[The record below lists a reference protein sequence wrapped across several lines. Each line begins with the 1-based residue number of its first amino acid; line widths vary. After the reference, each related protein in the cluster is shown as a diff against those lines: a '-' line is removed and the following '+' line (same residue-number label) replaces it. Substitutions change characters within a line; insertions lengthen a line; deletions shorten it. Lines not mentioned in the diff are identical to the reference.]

1 MNGIIEGYGS
11 YGIIYSNPRLP
22 YSIKYKF
29 HKKSFEDFLEE
40 PFPYIEENISEVN
53 KENYENDNFL
63 KYEASKVFYDNKCY
77 EIELG
82 EYTYIL
88 NNYNIPDEYFNK
100 PLNYGSIN
108 KKYIID
114 NIKKFDYVNNK
125 INKKEIYYTYLNAEY
140 QITFLKGVNL
150 DKIDIYNNFK
160 KTENILHA
168 IKFMNE
174 NNLILDDLK
183 KDNIIIVDGK
193 MKFCDFSSIINI
205 SDLNLNTL
213 EKLNL
218 KTIFY
223 YIHNPILNILLCY
236 YISIKENNIIIDN
249 ILNNIKINERN
260 IQNIDYIEYN
270 KDLINKIYN
279 FSKKLDKSNNIGN
292 IFKNIYFYVDKNIK
306 NKDYYKII
314 ILKFIEYFN
323 NKYED
328 NTQLKIVELISRI
341 NIYSLGIVFLQ
352 YIDLYI
358 DQNEKHNKIFFKN
371 LFEIYK
377 LCSLQFNIFKNNNI
391 NNENSDNKSD
401 NKNDN
406 NIYRIINR
414 NIDYEIDYK
423 KLDIINDY
431 KVDVIEVDIKIIINK
446 FNEIEC

>member
-29 HKKSFEDFLEE
+29 NKKSFEDFLEE
-40 PFPYIEENISEVN
+40 PFPYIEDNISEVN

-150 DKIDIYNNFK
+150 DKIDIYNNLK

-174 NNLILDDLK
+174 NNLIFDDLK

-205 SDLNLNTL
+205 SDLNVNTL

-236 YISIKENNIIIDN
+236 YISIKENNIIIINN

-260 IQNIDYIEYN
+260 RENIDYIEYN
-270 KDLINKIYN
+270 KDLINKICN
-279 FSKKLDKSNNIGN
+279 FSKKLDKSNNIRN
-292 IFKNIYFYVDKNIK
+292 IFKNIYFYIDRSIK
-306 NKDYYKII
+306 NEDYYKII

-328 NTQLKIVELISRI
+328 NTELKIVELISRI
-341 NIYSLGIVFLQ
+341 NTYSLGIIFLQ

-358 DQNEKHNKIFFKN
+358 DQNEKHNKVFFKN

-391 NNENSDNKSD
+391 NNKNSDN
-401 NKNDN
+401 NNDN
-406 NIYRIINR
+406 NIYKIINK
-414 NIDYEIDYK
+414 NIDYEINYK
-423 KLDIINDY
+423 EIDIINDY
-431 KVDVIEVDIKIIINK
+431 KIDIIEVDIEIIINK